1 MAWTCAICQ
10 KTNAEMLPG
19 ERAIQSTTTNELPG
33 TPNMTKMERTSLPAK
48 ESSSE
53 TKSDAKTAQKD
64 EIHTTYR
71 NQCFMDEKEE
81 EHGPSTQVSEPTPHQ
96 PKPAPSDPSAAFQ
109 TSSNLPTSISE
120 VLQTRVESYRRTIGM
135 IDTLMGL
142 ICAMLFLIVLKNL

>member
-19 ERAIQSTTTNELPG
+19 ERAIQSTKIDELPG

-48 ESSSE
+48 EPSSE

-64 EIHTTYR
+64 EKDTTYR

-81 EHGPSTQVSEPTPHQ
+81 EHEPPAQVSESTPHQ
-96 PKPAPSDPSAAFQ
+96 PKPAQSGPSAALQ